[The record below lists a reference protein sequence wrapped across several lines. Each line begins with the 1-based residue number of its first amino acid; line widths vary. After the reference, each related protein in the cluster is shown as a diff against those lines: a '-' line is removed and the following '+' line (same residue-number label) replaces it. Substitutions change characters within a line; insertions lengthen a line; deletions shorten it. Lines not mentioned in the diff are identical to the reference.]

1 MALAK
6 KSLIPLS
13 VSFVLF
19 SACASVETRY
29 INIPCEVQRPT
40 RPHIADFANEFE
52 FLKAVF
58 NYTFEI
64 EKELTKCQ

>member
-1 MALAK
+1 ME
-6 KSLIPLS
+6 KSLILISALS
-13 VSFVLF
+13 ALF